1 MKNYIQF
8 SLIGFI
14 ALILI
19 SCEKT
24 ETPMALFDY
33 QIDGIKV
40 QFTNYSTDATEY
52 LWDFGDGNTST
63 EENPLHEYAESGNF
77 IITLTVTGKGGTKTI
92 KEMLK
97 IQKPALIQI
106 DGNFEDWN
114 AVPSEQLSSAT
125 SSSGASLTA
134 LQEMKV
140 CADDNYIYIYLV
152 YDQSNVAPLDIF
164 INTDN
169 DPASGG
175 NSWLWDPCGADFLIE
190 GFTTEKMEDAIVFN
204 WPSDKPQDGWEWV
217 EVLGAGSGIANMS
230 EPKTVNGTIVETEI
244 SIIKE
249 MLPTTLASEISIGIF
264 SSNEDWAETGSLPNA
279 SSGEPTQPL
288 MKVKIQ

>member
-8 SLIGFI
+8 SVTGLILF
-14 ALILI
+14 LLI
-19 SCEKT
+19 SCEDT
-24 ETPMALFDY
+24 EIPMALFDY
-33 QIDGIKV
+33 QIDGITV
-40 QFTNYSTDATEY
+40 QFTNYSTDADEY

-77 IITLTVTGKGGTKTI
+77 IITLTAKGKGGSKTI

-106 DGNFEDWN
+106 DGSFEDWN
-114 AVPSEQLSSAT
+114 EVPSEQLSSA
-125 SSSGASLTA
+125 SSSPNASLTA
-134 LQEMKV
+134 LQEIKA
-140 CADDNYIYIYLV
+140 CADDNYLYIYLV
-152 YDQSNVAPLDIF
+152 YDQSKVAPLDIF
-164 INTDN
+164 INTD
-169 DPASGG
+169 DDTATGG

-190 GFTTEKMEDAIVFN
+190 GFATEKMEDATVFN
-204 WPSDKPQDGWEWV
+204 WPAGKPQDGWEWV
-217 EVLGAGSGIANMS
+217 EVLGSGSGIARMS
-230 EPKTVNGTIVETEI
+230 EPKTISGNIVETEI

-249 MLPTTLASEISIGIF
+249 MLPTSLASEIGIGIF

-279 SSGEPTQPL
+279 SSGSPALPL